1 LVLRCWSLR
10 SVSIPFP
17 VIDLNSPCANVK
29 PTRTGGIYSTSSDLS
44 RFIRGILDSELLDE
58 ATTNAWF
65 KPHSWSSSLTA
76 TFGMPWEI
84 FRTTTLLP
92 DTDRGITLV
101 TKAGALFAYVSHIVL
116 MPEYDLGFTILVAGD
131 SKALSWLDNEVITT
145 VVNGVEKIARDQ
157 TKEKYSGFY
166 KSPTL
171 KSSLTLEVDGSSGL
185 VVQSLISNGT
195 DFLREFTHLMTGEQD
210 IDQGRVQLLPAKIR
224 TTDGV
229 ESWRATVVPSDR
241 KSKGVIDFCLINDVD
256 SFIYGERS
264 MQQFDFAFDDHGEVN
279 GVTLPAFRVTLQK
292 TEAATS
298 SARGSGMW
306 PRLQSFLQG
315 KTPAYLEEL

>member
-1 LVLRCWSLR
+1 
-10 SVSIPFP
+10 
-17 VIDLNSPCANVK
+17 
-29 PTRTGGIYSTSSDLS
+29 
-44 RFIRGILDSELLDE
+44 
-58 ATTNAWF
+58 
-65 KPHSWSSSLTA
+65 
-76 TFGMPWEI
+76 MPWEI
-84 FRTTTLLP
+84 FRMTTLLP

-145 VVNGVEKIARDQ
+145 VVNGVETIARDQ

-166 KSPTL
+166 KPPTL
-171 KSSLTLEVDGSSGL
+171 NSSLTLEVDGSSGL
-185 VVQSLISNGT
+185 VVQSWISNGT

-210 IDQGRVQLLPAKIR
+210 IDQGRVQLVPAKIR

-264 MQQFDFAFDDHGEVN
+264 MQQFDFAFDEHGEVKE
-279 GVTLPAFRVTLQK
+279 VILPAFRVTLQK
-292 TEAATS
+292 TKPGSPPSRS
-298 SARGSGMW
+298 SGRW
-306 PRLQSFLQG
+306 TWLQTILQG
-315 KTPAYLEEL
+315 